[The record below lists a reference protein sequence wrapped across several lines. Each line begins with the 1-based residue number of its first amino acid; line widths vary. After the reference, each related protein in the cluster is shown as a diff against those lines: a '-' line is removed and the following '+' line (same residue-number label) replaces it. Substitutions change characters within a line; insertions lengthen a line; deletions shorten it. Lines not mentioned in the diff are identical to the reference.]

1 MERTD
6 STLDARS
13 LVRIG
18 GVVVAVTAFVVL
30 VLLPGELLLDPG
42 PLTGSPAAVV
52 GVVTGFVIS
61 ILGPSLLTR
70 IRGSE

>member
-6 STLDARS
+6 LTLDARS
-13 LVRIG
+13 LVQIG
-18 GVVVAVTAFVVL
+18 GVVVAVTAFVIL
-30 VLLPGELLLDPG
+30 VLLPGELLLNPG
-42 PLTGSPAAVV
+42 PLTSSPAAVI

-61 ILGPSLLTR
+61 ILGSSLLAR